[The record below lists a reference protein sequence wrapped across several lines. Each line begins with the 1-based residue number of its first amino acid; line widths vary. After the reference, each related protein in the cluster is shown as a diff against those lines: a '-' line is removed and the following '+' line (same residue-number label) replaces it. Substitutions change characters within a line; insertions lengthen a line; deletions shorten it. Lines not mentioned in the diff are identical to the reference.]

1 MLGLFLELKELV
13 KSFSVAVRMLVEPE
27 PLAPEIILKLPEVVV
42 RFELVMLVSLEEL
55 MARLPKLRV
64 EARMVSFCDS
74 CR

>member
-42 RFELVMLVSLEEL
+42 RFELAMLVSLEEL
-55 MARLPKLRV
+55 MVMFPKLRV

>member
-55 MARLPKLRV
+55 MARFPKLRV

-74 CR
+74 WR

>member
-27 PLAPEIILKLPEVVV
+27 PLAPEIILKSPEVVV

>member
-42 RFELVMLVSLEEL
+42 RFELAMLVSLEEL
-55 MARLPKLRV
+55 MVMFPKLRD

-74 CR
+74 WR